1 MSERD
6 YVSTP
11 VADALGLRGVIQGLA
26 SDLQDLRAGKIS
38 PNDALAR
45 AALAKQMFNGCRI
58 YLQAVKTMEG
68 AARPVPAGDNPDAV
82 ALEERRM

>member
-11 VADALGLRGVIQGLA
+11 VADDLGLRGVIQGLA
-26 SDLQDLRAGKIS
+26 GDLRDLRAGKIS
-38 PNDALAR
+38 AHEALAR
-45 AALAKQMFNGCRI
+45 AALAKQLWNGCRV

-68 AARPVPAGDNPDAV
+68 AALPVPDDDAGAV
-82 ALEERRM
+82 ALERE